1 MKLILATM
9 LVVAVA
15 CVQVANGV
23 VKSGQQVALKMTS
36 KNVWLGCYQQW
47 CAIDT
52 CPEWYFT
59 KPKSKCPGSVFVIY
73 SQQAGGKTIVVGDK
87 VGFYYPK
94 EEKWFGCPFR
104 LCGKYPCPGKPT
116 HAYGFENAAK
126 WKKCGGEIFTIYAQG
141 KNKGDPIGHK
151 DAIRLFYN
159 PELTWV
165 SLWRGLADK
174 NRCPGTPPPPSNY
187 YDGCVGEVFEIYV
200 V

>member
-87 VGFYYPK
+87 VALYY
-94 EEKWFGCPFR
+94 
-104 LCGKYPCPGKPT
+104 
-116 HAYGFENAAK
+116 
-126 WKKCGGEIFTIYAQG
+126 
-141 KNKGDPIGHK
+141 
-151 DAIRLFYN
+151 
-159 PELTWV
+159 
-165 SLWRGLADK
+165 
-174 NRCPGTPPPPSNY
+174 
-187 YDGCVGEVFEIYV
+187 
-200 V
+200 